1 MKISVSLWSADL
13 LELGAAVNLVAPHVD
28 GLHLDVM
35 DGRCVPNLLFGP
47 DFISALRART
57 RACLDVHVM
66 MSDTDGWLE
75 RFAESGSDMIT
86 VHRRLC
92 SDVRATLAKIREFG
106 KKAGMVVELGDPIDA
121 ENLHLDLTDR
131 LLVMG
136 TEIGIKGQDI
146 DPRIGERIK
155 AIVCERDRRQA
166 GAEIFV
172 DGGIRRHTVP
182 MLATAGADGVIPGSL
197 VFADKD
203 PCAAIGW
210 IKSLGQK
217 AEQALA

>member
-1 MKISVSLWSADL
+1 MSD
-13 LELGAAVNLVAPHVD
+13 PD
-28 GLHLDVM
+28 GLFFRKQKSAYDMFTVQ
-35 DGRCVPNLLFGP
+35 GRLG
-47 DFISALRART
+47 
-57 RACLDVHVM
+57 
-66 MSDTDGWLE
+66 
-75 RFAESGSDMIT
+75 SGF
-86 VHRRLC
+86 
-92 SDVRATLAKIREFG
+92 RATLSKIREFG
-106 KKAGMVVELGDPIDA
+106 KKAGLVVELGDPIDA
-121 ENLHLDLTDR
+121 ETLHLDLTDR

-146 DPRIGERIK
+146 DPRMGERIK
-155 AIVCERDRRQA
+155 AIVCERDRSQS

-203 PCAAIGW
+203 PSAAIRW

>member
-1 MKISVSLWSADL
+1 
-13 LELGAAVNLVAPHVD
+13 
-28 GLHLDVM
+28 
-35 DGRCVPNLLFGP
+35 
-47 DFISALRART
+47 
-57 RACLDVHVM
+57 
-66 MSDTDGWLE
+66 
-75 RFAESGSDMIT
+75 MIT
-86 VHRRLC
+86 VHRTLC
-92 SDVRATLAKIREFG
+92 SDVRATLSKIRELG
-106 KKAGMVVELGDPIDA
+106 KKAGLVVEPGDQIDV
-121 ENLHLDLTDR
+121 ESLHLDLTDR

-136 TEIGIKGQDI
+136 TEIGIKGKDI

-155 AIVCERDRRQA
+155 AIVCERDRSRA

-203 PCAAIGW
+203 PCAAIRW

-217 AEQALA
+217 TEQALA

>member
-13 LELGAAVNLVAPHVD
+13 LELGATVNLVAPHVD
-28 GLHLDVM
+28 GLH
-35 DGRCVPNLLFGP
+35 
-47 DFISALRART
+47 
-57 RACLDVHVM
+57 
-66 MSDTDGWLE
+66 
-75 RFAESGSDMIT
+75 
-86 VHRRLC
+86 
-92 SDVRATLAKIREFG
+92 
-106 KKAGMVVELGDPIDA
+106 
-121 ENLHLDLTDR
+121 
-131 LLVMG
+131 
-136 TEIGIKGQDI
+136 I

-155 AIVCERDRRQA
+155 AIVSERDRRHA

-197 VFADKD
+197 VFANKD

>member
-1 MKISVSLWSADL
+1 VFR
-13 LELGAAVNLVAPHVD
+13 GARN
-28 GLHLDVM
+28 
-35 DGRCVPNLLFGP
+35 
-47 DFISALRART
+47 
-57 RACLDVHVM
+57 
-66 MSDTDGWLE
+66 
-75 RFAESGSDMIT
+75 
-86 VHRRLC
+86 
-92 SDVRATLAKIREFG
+92 
-106 KKAGMVVELGDPIDA
+106 DA

-131 LLVMG
+131 ILVMG

>member
-35 DGRCVPNLLFGP
+35 DGLCVPNLLFGP

-57 RACLDVHVM
+57 GICLDVHVM
-66 MSDTDGWLE
+66 MSDTDAWLK

-92 SDVRATLAKIREFG
+92 SDVRATLSKIREFG
-106 KKAGMVVELGDPIDA
+106 KKAGLVVELGDPIEA

-136 TEIGIKGQDI
+136 TEIGIKGRDV
-146 DPRIGERIK
+146 DSRIGERIK
-155 AIVCERDRRQA
+155 AIVYERDRSQA

-172 DGGIRRHTVP
+172 DGGIRRHTIP

-203 PCAAIGW
+203 PCAAIRW

-217 AEQALA
+217 AEHASA